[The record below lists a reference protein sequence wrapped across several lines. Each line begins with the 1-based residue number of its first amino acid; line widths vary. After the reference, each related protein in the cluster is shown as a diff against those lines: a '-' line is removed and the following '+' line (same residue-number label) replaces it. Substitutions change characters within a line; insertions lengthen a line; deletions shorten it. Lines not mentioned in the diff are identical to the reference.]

1 MAMSDEDLKI
11 LAEDIMQ
18 FIEAMEMACSEFRA
32 QMAKL
37 FGPEKTTWDPS
48 KIKWTQ
54 TQGTRGPFEKSEDVD
69 NPNFKAM
76 LKDLSAHKGRM
87 NREGHFYWT
96 FPNGATVG
104 RKKRGP

>member
-1 MAMSDEDLKI
+1 MSEEDLKI
-11 LAEDIMQ
+11 LAEDLLD
-18 FIEAMEMACSEFRA
+18 FLRAVEASRVQLEMRIN
-32 QMAKL
+32 KL
-37 FGPEKTTWDPS
+37 FGPGKATWDPS

-104 RKKRGP
+104 RKKR